1 MSPSPPSLALHTLAW
16 TRREPP
22 LTPRGAVAFGDAAR
36 RLAAR
41 LLEEDDEALSGL
53 EGACSEGLLV
63 VRGPEMSL
71 PWVDRLVYFGAEP
84 EAPELLVPTT
94 LACPLPPALTLAALR
109 RSSGHAQGALLALP
123 DPLRVLPL
131 SACRALRRA
140 ALVAW
145 LSR

>member
-1 MSPSPPSLALHTLAW
+1 MSPPTLALHTLPW
-16 TRREPP
+16 PRREPP
-22 LTPRGAVAFGDAAR
+22 LAPRGAVAFGDAAR

-41 LLEEDDEALSGL
+41 LLEEEDEALAGL
-53 EGACSEGLLV
+53 EGACAEGLIV
-63 VRGPEMSL
+63 IRGPESAL
-71 PWVDRLVYFGAEP
+71 PWVDRVVYFGAEP
-84 EAPELLVPTT
+84 EAPELFVPTT

-109 RSSGHAQGALLALP
+109 RASAQPQGALLVVP

-145 LSR
+145 LGA